1 MCQRLQPVT
10 VHLGGGQH
18 LGAVVLDVLHRGNR
32 VIIRSMRPPGQAG
45 ASLAFRRSKN
55 TNLPRGASDA
65 RRSCRIARPVRRP
78 CARYVFRAA
87 ERDRPRSAKPQVAV
101 ATEGQQ
107 GQAAARHVLLELELD
122 QEGVARG
129 TRRDRTSRSSRSRS
143 HCSCRPH
150 LWRAGPPR
158 PPTSVACRSSS
169 PGRTSANSPPP
180 RGRARST
187 GRRGAAAVCPRLA

>member
-1 MCQRLQPVT
+1 MCQRLQPAP

-55 TNLPRGASDA
+55 ANLPRGASDA

-150 LWRAGPPR
+150 LLRAGPLR
-158 PPTSVACRSSS
+158 RTHQMCRHA
-169 PGRTSANSPPP
+169 RL
-180 RGRARST
+180 RAA
-187 GRRGAAAVCPRLA
+187 GHVRRIGEAPQPFVRVSRKRCAPC